1 MKHLTLRSLLLVL
14 VTAIAASICHAQT
27 TDTTGRGSGQ
37 VFADETMTYEGKI
50 SKLKISWTVADLT
63 FSSVLQPD
71 AKRLLITGEA
81 TSRGTLVKLFRYSFL
96 QRYDTLVDIEDFRVL
111 KTTTHDVQKQ
121 RVRDGEATFDHQAK
135 RVTYVETDPKSP
147 TRPPRRIASEITPDM
162 LDMTTAIYAAR
173 LMPLEVGMRGE
184 LSVSDSGLVYKVPFT
199 VTKRETQST
208 IFGKVSCLRVEPD
221 IFGPGKLIEQK
232 GKMVIWFTDDARRI
246 PVRGEVSTEYGKGI
260 ARLKTY
266 QKGTSITPAKPS

>member
-1 MKHLTLRSLLLVL
+1 MTNLTFRTLLLIV
-14 VTAIAASICHAQT
+14 VTAIAVSVCNAQRA
-27 TDTTGRGSGQ
+27 DGTGRGSGQ
-37 VFADETMTYEGKI
+37 MFADEIMTYEGKI

-81 TSRGTLVKLFRYSFL
+81 TSRGTLLKIFRYSFI
-96 QRYDTLVDIEDFRVL
+96 QRYDTLVDIDDFRVL

-121 RVRDGEATFDHQAK
+121 RVRDGEATFDHRDK

-147 TRPPRRIASEITPDM
+147 TRPPRRIASEITPDV

-232 GKMVIWFTDDARRI
+232 GKMVIWFTDDNRRI

-266 QKGTSITPAKPS
+266 KKGTSITPAKPS